1 MHTKRIIA
9 IVASP
14 LVAGALAFSP
24 ALMTQAVADTAQAPT
39 VSAPSSL
46 KVKSPQEQGKTDG
59 KKAGKKDGK
68 NCEHG
73 KSYNPK
79 AKQAQFTKKDYTKY
93 KGAYSTAYEKAY
105 DENFDEEACED
116 DE

>member
-1 MHTKRIIA
+1 MHSKRIIA

-14 LVAGALAFSP
+14 LIAGALAFSP
-24 ALMTQAVADTAQAPT
+24 ALMTQAVADTAQAST
-39 VSAPSSL
+39 VSVSSL
-46 KVKSPQEQGKTDG
+46 KVKSPQDQGKTDG

-73 KSYNPK
+73 ESYNPK

-93 KGAYSTAYEKAY
+93 KSAYSKAYEKAY
-105 DENFDEEACED
+105 DTYFDEDACED
-116 DE
+116 DD